1 MGKTEILTT
10 NEHIKKNLY
19 ICYSSFSKKMFLS
32 YEQPQRSK
40 EICCAFFCYG
50 TKVNLDNK
58 GLYQTTIQKS
68 SKPFTT
74 RGDKNIFLILE
85 PSAKPL
91 YSAWERAFRYNPASC
106 PQP

>member
-40 EICCAFFCYG
+40 EICCAFFVMIR
-50 TKVNLDNK
+50 K
-58 GLYQTTIQKS
+58 
-68 SKPFTT
+68 
-74 RGDKNIFLILE
+74 
-85 PSAKPL
+85 
-91 YSAWERAFRYNPASC
+91 
-106 PQP
+106 

>member
-19 ICYSSFSKKMFLS
+19 ICHSSFSKKMFLS

-40 EICCAFFCYG
+40 EICCAFFCYD
-50 TKVNLDNK
+50 TKVNRDNK

-74 RGDKNIFLILE
+74 RGDKNIFLIR
-85 PSAKPL
+85 SH
-91 YSAWERAFRYNPASC
+91 
-106 PQP
+106 QPNRPT